1 MQKDIPIG
9 LTFDDVLL
17 VPKKSSLKSRKQAN
31 LFTNLTPKIN
41 LNIPIISANMDT
53 VTESTM
59 AISIAR
65 LGGIGI
71 IHRFMSIQDQV
82 IEVQKVKRS
91 ESILIDD
98 PVTISPNSSL
108 FEAKQLMAQYDIN
121 GILVTVDE
129 KPVGILTS
137 RDMLFET
144 DSTQIVENVM
154 TKELITTPIG
164 TSIEKAQTIL
174 HENRIEKLPVIDS
187 TGNLCGLI
195 TSVDILKRKQFPL
208 SSKDSKGRLLVGAAI
223 GVKDDSIERAKSL
236 VDAGCDVLV
245 VDIAHGHS
253 DLAIDTISDLR
264 SSLGDVEIIAGNVAT
279 PEGTEELIQ
288 SGVNAV
294 KVGVG
299 SGSICITR
307 IVTGSGY
314 PQLSA
319 LIECS
324 DFAKKYNIPIIADG
338 GVRNSGDMCKALA
351 AGASSIMV
359 GSLLAGTDESPGFII
374 NRPDGRYKMSRGMA
388 SLSAAIDRKARET
401 NSPKHSLQQDDTLL
415 EYVPEGVEA
424 LVSYKGS
431 SSEVIS
437 KLVGGLRSGLSYS
450 GANTISE
457 LVSNA
462 SFVRITESGLK
473 ESKPHDVKL

>member
-174 HENRIEKLPVIDS
+174 HENRIEKLQPY
-187 TGNLCGLI
+187 
-195 TSVDILKRKQFPL
+195 
-208 SSKDSKGRLLVGAAI
+208 
-223 GVKDDSIERAKSL
+223 
-236 VDAGCDVLV
+236 
-245 VDIAHGHS
+245 
-253 DLAIDTISDLR
+253 
-264 SSLGDVEIIAGNVAT
+264 
-279 PEGTEELIQ
+279 
-288 SGVNAV
+288 
-294 KVGVG
+294 KVY
-299 SGSICITR
+299 C
-307 IVTGSGY
+307 Y
-314 PQLSA
+314 
-319 LIECS
+319 
-324 DFAKKYNIPIIADG
+324 F
-338 GVRNSGDMCKALA
+338 
-351 AGASSIMV
+351 
-359 GSLLAGTDESPGFII
+359 
-374 NRPDGRYKMSRGMA
+374 
-388 SLSAAIDRKARET
+388 
-401 NSPKHSLQQDDTLL
+401 TL
-415 EYVPEGVEA
+415 
-424 LVSYKGS
+424 
-431 SSEVIS
+431 
-437 KLVGGLRSGLSYS
+437 
-450 GANTISE
+450 T
-457 LVSNA
+457 
-462 SFVRITESGLK
+462 T
-473 ESKPHDVKL
+473 